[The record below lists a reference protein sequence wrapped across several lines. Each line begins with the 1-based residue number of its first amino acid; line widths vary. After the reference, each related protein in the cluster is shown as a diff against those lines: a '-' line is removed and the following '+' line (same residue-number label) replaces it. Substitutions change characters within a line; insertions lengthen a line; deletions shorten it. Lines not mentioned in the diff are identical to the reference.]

1 MLIDDIRK
9 ASLQAMKNH
18 DSDARTAL
26 SMVISRYQ
34 ALLTSGKGIE
44 PTDKD
49 VVAILIKFSKE
60 LEEERLAY
68 EQAGREDSVTSLANQ
83 KKALEPFMPHLLNE
97 EEIRS
102 IILSL
107 PERSIPAVMK
117 YFKANHDG
125 AVDMSLVSRLARE
138 LQ

>member
-9 ASLQAMKNH
+9 ASLQAMKDH
-18 DSDARTAL
+18 DADARAAY

-49 VVAILIKFSKE
+49 VVAILIKFAKE
-60 LEEERLAY
+60 LEEERAGY
-68 EQAGREDSVTSLANQ
+68 VAAGRMESAESLAHQ
-83 KKALEPFMPHLLNE
+83 IEAVSKFLPKLLGE
-97 EEIRS
+97 EEIQS
-102 IILSL
+102 IILGL
-107 PERSIPAVMK
+107 EDRSIPAVMK
-117 YFKANHDG
+117 YFKANYDG
-125 AVDMSLVSRLARE
+125 QADMGLVSKVARS

>member
-68 EQAGREDSVTSLANQ
+68 EQAGRADSVTSLANQ
-83 KKALEPFMPHLLNE
+83 KKALEPFMPHLLSE

-107 PERSIPAVMK
+107 PERSIPTVMK

-125 AVDMSLVSRLARE
+125 VVDMSLVSRLARE